1 MFEERTMP
9 TTQSKDDKKRRDPG
23 TGSTGGASEPQIPDV
38 DPADLDDDQAE
49 SGPDRDHKELG
60 G

>member
-1 MFEERTMP
+1 MP
-9 TTQSKDDKKRRDPG
+9 DKKRREPR
-23 TGSTGGASEPQIPDV
+23 STGPDSEPQIPDV
-38 DPADLDDDQAE
+38 DPADLEDDQAD